1 MMPTDQSVSV
11 LLLPHPALVSMS
23 KCKSPATGAQAILE
37 AATTLFAR
45 DGYESVSVASIAEQ
59 AGVCK
64 ANIFHHYASKEV
76 LYLEVMR
83 KASAEHAEIAEA
95 LLKED
100 CSCIEKLRRLTEFDI
115 QTMLDNELRTRLIL
129 RELGEPCENT
139 VRRLA
144 HQVFR
149 RNFDLLIA
157 LFEQGRQ
164 NGEFRPDFDPAAAAV
179 AWCGTKN
186 SFFMCREAMQDLPL
200 FQHAN
205 AAQVFAS
212 EVCRL
217 LIDGILPTNEPP
229 KRVSLGTAVR
239 KKAS

>member
-1 MMPTDQSVSV
+1 ME
-11 LLLPHPALVSMS
+11 
-23 KCKSPATGAQAILE
+23 KCKPVPAGARSILS
-37 AATTLFAR
+37 AATELFAR
-45 DGYESVSVASIAEQ
+45 DGYESVSISAIAEQ

-100 CSCIEKLRRLTEFDI
+100 CTCVEKLKRLTTFDI
-115 QTMLDNELRTRLIL
+115 NTMLENELRTRLIL

-149 RNFDLLIA
+149 RNFQLVIE
-157 LFEQGRQ
+157 LFEQGKAS
-164 NGEFRPDFDPAAAAV
+164 GEFRADFNPVAAAV
-179 AWCGTKN
+179 AWCGAKN
-186 SFFMCREAMQDLPL
+186 SFFLCRESMQDLDL
-200 FQHAN
+200 FKG
-205 AAQVFAS
+205 AS
-212 EVCRL
+212 APQAFSDEICRL
-217 LIDGILPTNEPP
+217 LTEGILPAPSRSVAAIKKKTLPAP
-229 KRVSLGTAVR
+229 ARSAR
-239 KKAS
+239 KQKS

>member
-1 MMPTDQSVSV
+1 MSICK
-11 LLLPHPALVSMS
+11 PA
-23 KCKSPATGAQAILE
+23 PAGARSILE
-37 AATTLFAR
+37 AATELFAR

-83 KASAEHAEIAEA
+83 KASAEHAETAEA

-100 CSCIEKLRRLTEFDI
+100 CSCVEKLRRLTEFDI
-115 QTMLDNELRTRLIL
+115 KTMLDNELRTRLIM

-149 RNFDLLIA
+149 RNFQLVIE
-157 LFEQGRQ
+157 LFEQGQ
-164 NGEFRPDFDPAAAAV
+164 KSGEFRADFDPAAAAV
-179 AWCGTKN
+179 AWCGAKN
-186 SFFMCREAMQDLPL
+186 AFFLCREAMQDLAL
-200 FQHAN
+200 FSQAS
-205 AAQVFAS
+205 APKIFA
-212 EVCRL
+212 EETCRL
-217 LIDGILPTNEPP
+217 LVEGILPAAVTAKPAP
-229 KRVSLGTAVR
+229 RTARAHSLR
-239 KKAS
+239 KKKS

>member
-1 MMPTDQSVSV
+1 MN
-11 LLLPHPALVSMS
+11 
-23 KCKSPATGAQAILE
+23 KCKPVPAGALSILS
-37 AATTLFAR
+37 AATELFAR
-45 DGYESVSVASIAEQ
+45 DGYESVSVAAIAEQ

-100 CSCIEKLRRLTEFDI
+100 CSSVEKLRRLTDFDI
-115 QTMLDNELRTRLIL
+115 NTMIENELRTRLIL

-149 RNFDLLIA
+149 RNFQLVIE
-157 LFEQGRQ
+157 LFEQGKK
-164 NGEFRPDFDPAAAAV
+164 NGEFRRDFNPIAAAI
-179 AWCGTKN
+179 AWGGAKN
-186 SFFMCREAMQDLPL
+186 FFFLCRDAMEDVENFGEVSSP
-200 FQHAN
+200 
-205 AAQVFAS
+205 QVFS
-212 EVCRL
+212 EEICRL
-217 LIDGILPTNEPP
+217 LTEGILPVPSRRAAAP
-229 KRVSLGTAVR
+229 KHKTPQAPARRAR
-239 KKAS
+239 KQKS

>member
-1 MMPTDQSVSV
+1 
-11 LLLPHPALVSMS
+11 MS
-23 KCKSPATGAQAILE
+23 KCKTAPAGARSILE
-37 AATTLFAR
+37 AATELFAR

-100 CSCIEKLRRLTEFDI
+100 CSCIEKLQRLTEFDLK
-115 QTMLDNELRTRLIL
+115 TMIDNELRTRLIM
-129 RELGEPCENT
+129 RELGEPCDST

-149 RNFDLLIA
+149 RNFQLVIE
-157 LFEQGRQ
+157 LFEQGQ
-164 NGEFRPDFDPAAAAV
+164 KNGEFRADFDPAAAAV
-179 AWCGTKN
+179 AWCGAKN
-186 SFFMCREAMQDLPL
+186 AFFLFRETMQDLEL
-200 FQHAN
+200 FRQSTASKTF
-205 AAQVFAS
+205 AQ
-212 EVCRL
+212 ETCRL
-217 LIDGILPTNEPP
+217 LVEGILPDA
-229 KRVSLGTAVR
+229 VTAKPAPRPVMAATAR